1 LKEEISMK
9 DYDVFHAGDVVLQNG
24 SVLTEATV
32 AYATYGK
39 LNKARDNVIV
49 YPTFFCGNH
58 ADNEWLIGEDR
69 ALDPRRYFIV
79 VPNLVGNGF
88 SASPSNSVASPGPR
102 FPFVSIYDNVTLQ
115 HRLLTE
121 KFEARRVALAVGWSM
136 GAQQAFQ
143 WGALYPDY
151 VERIAPFCG
160 SARTSRHNF
169 VFLEGVKAA
178 LRADQTFEGGAYR
191 RSPIEGLKAVGRVYA
206 GWGFSQAFYRSE
218 CDLKELGFPNLES
231 FIVGFWEALFT
242 RMDANDL
249 LSMLATWQA
258 ADISANATYA
268 GDFARAL
275 RGVKARAVV
284 MPCTTDLYFP
294 PEDSAI
300 EVGLM
305 PNAEL
310 KVIPSIWGHSAGAL
324 GLNKTDAAFI
334 DRAIT
339 GLLAE

>member
-1 LKEEISMK
+1 MK
-9 DYDVFHAGDVVLQNG
+9 DYEVFHAGDVVLQNG
-24 SVLTEATV
+24 SVLARATL

-39 LNKARDNVIV
+39 LNEARDNVIV
-49 YPTFFCGNH
+49 YPTFFCGSH
-58 ADNEWLIGEDR
+58 AENEWLIGEDR

-79 VPNLVGNGF
+79 VPNLLGNGL
-88 SASPSNSVASPGPR
+88 SSSPSNSVVSPGPR
-102 FPFVSIYDNVTLQ
+102 FPFVSVYDNVKLQ

-121 KFEARRVALAVGWSM
+121 RFEARRVALAVGWSM
-136 GAQQAFQ
+136 GAQQAFH

-151 VERIAPFCG
+151 VDRIAPFCG

-178 LRADQTFEGGAYR
+178 LKADRSFEDGAYGKP
-191 RSPIEGLKAVGRVYA
+191 PIEGLKAVGRVYA

-218 CDLKELGFPNLES
+218 CDTKDLGFASLES
-231 FIVGFWEALFT
+231 FIVEFWEALFT
-242 RMDANDL
+242 SIDANDL

-258 ADISANATYA
+258 ADISANTTYG

-275 RGVKARAVV
+275 GAIKARALV
-284 MPCTTDLYFP
+284 MPCKTDLYFP

-300 EVGLM
+300 EVDLM
-305 PNAEL
+305 PNAVL

-324 GLNKTDAAFI
+324 GLNKTDVAFI
-334 DRAIT
+334 DRAIKD
-339 GLLAE
+339 LLST